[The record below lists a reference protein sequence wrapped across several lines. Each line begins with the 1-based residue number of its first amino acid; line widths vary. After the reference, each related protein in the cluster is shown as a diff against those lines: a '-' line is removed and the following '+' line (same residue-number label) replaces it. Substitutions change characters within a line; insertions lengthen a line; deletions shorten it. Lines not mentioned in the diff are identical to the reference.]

1 MRSLFAK
8 LFLGAATIILLS
20 MAITLALAFFSA
32 SGPVKMHRKHV
43 HFREKVLI
51 HDILGIYGH
60 QALST
65 LLDQGPEALA
75 ESTRGFESRAGFRPF
90 IFKEDGVQISPDPA
104 PSEVLALVRRLSPR
118 EPDGFVKNGGNMV
131 AARTL
136 KARNGESMVI
146 AAMMVLPPD
155 GFFDRRFPI
164 PRDFWLRM
172 AVSFLI
178 CGAICYALAR
188 HLTIPLDK
196 LKEATRKLAAG
207 DLKAR
212 VSDAMDGRSDEIADL
227 GRNFDRMAERIE
239 RLVTT
244 QKRLLRD
251 ISHELRSPLSRL
263 NVALELAHQRSD
275 ERVHPFLDRIGVETE
290 RLNDMIGQLLTLA
303 MLENG
308 APGRE
313 SDMDLGQIIRTIA
326 EDARF
331 EAQLRDVDVQVDIRE
346 NLMYSGY
353 PEMLYRA
360 IENIVRNALRYTEDG
375 TSLEITAKKAG
386 TDESWIDISVT
397 DQGPGVPE
405 TALPHLFEPFYR
417 IEDSRDRSKGGT
429 GLGLSIAERAVRI
442 HHGVLSWENAEA
454 RGLVARILLPVDLS

>member
-1 MRSLFAK
+1 
-8 LFLGAATIILLS
+8 
-20 MAITLALAFFSA
+20 
-32 SGPVKMHRKHV
+32 
-43 HFREKVLI
+43 
-51 HDILGIYGH
+51 
-60 QALST
+60 
-65 LLDQGPEALA
+65 
-75 ESTRGFESRAGFRPF
+75 
-90 IFKEDGVQISPDPA
+90 
-104 PSEVLALVRRLSPR
+104 
-118 EPDGFVKNGGNMV
+118 
-131 AARTL
+131 
-136 KARNGESMVI
+136 
-146 AAMMVLPPD
+146 
-155 GFFDRRFPI
+155 
-164 PRDFWLRM
+164 
-172 AVSFLI
+172 
-178 CGAICYALAR
+178 
-188 HLTIPLDK
+188 
-196 LKEATRKLAAG
+196 
-207 DLKAR
+207 
-212 VSDAMDGRSDEIADL
+212 MDGRSDEIADL

-442 HHGVLSWENAEA
+442 HHGVLSLENAEA